1 MRVLVIED
9 EPNIR
14 RLLREILE
22 ESGYCVDVAV
32 DGHEGLSK
40 AVTWPYDAVILD
52 LLLPQM
58 DGWELLESLRETHNT
73 PVLILSARDALSDRV
88 LGLDLGADDYLSKPF
103 ERVEL
108 LARLRALI
116 RRSAGQSQSTISLED
131 LVVDLRGRRVLRDE
145 VDLQLT
151 AREFSVLEYL
161 VLHRGRV
168 VSRNEI
174 TDHLLDES
182 DNSISNSLDVHI
194 SNLRKKLGRDVIATR
209 RGQGYVVTQ

>member
-1 MRVLVIED
+1 MRILVIED

-40 AVTWPYDAVILD
+40 ATVWPYDAVILD
-52 LLLPQM
+52 LLLPRM
-58 DGWELLESLRETHNT
+58 DGWDLLEQLRETHKT

-88 LGLDLGADDYLSKPF
+88 LGLDLGADDYLAKPF
-103 ERVEL
+103 ERAEL

-116 RRSAGQSQSTISLED
+116 RRAAGQTQSTISLED
-131 LVVDLRGRRVLRDE
+131 LTVDLRGRRVLRG
-145 VDLQLT
+145 DLDLGLT

-161 VLHRGRV
+161 VMHRGRV
-168 VSRNEI
+168 VSRIEI
-174 TDHLLDES
+174 TDHLLDDA
-182 DNSISNSLDVHI
+182 DNSLSNSLDVHI
-194 SNLRKKLGRDVIATR
+194 SNLRKKLGRDVIETR
-209 RGQGYVVTQ
+209 RGQGYVVAE